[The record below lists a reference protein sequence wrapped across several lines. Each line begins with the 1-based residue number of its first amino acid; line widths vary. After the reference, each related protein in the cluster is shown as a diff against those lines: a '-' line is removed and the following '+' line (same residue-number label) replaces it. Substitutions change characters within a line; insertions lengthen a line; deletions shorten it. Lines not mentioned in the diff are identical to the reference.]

1 MGRTLTD
8 PRWKGWKY
16 DYDDKQ
22 LRILSYPEQGYEI
35 DIGKLPQPYS
45 FYMKDLFARLLDEHW
60 VTNEIYTGLANACE
74 EAVEPG
80 LRAVALKVQRD
91 YRENG

>member
-1 MGRTLTD
+1 MLRTLTD

-22 LRILSYPEQGYEI
+22 LRILSYPEKSYEI
-35 DIGKLPQPYS
+35 DIGKLPRPYS
-45 FYMKDLFARLLDEHW
+45 FYIKDHFGCLLKEPW
-60 VTNEIYTGLANACE
+60 MTREIYEGLANACE